1 MSSNSTVLV
10 TGANG
15 YIAARTVE
23 AFLKAGHSV
32 RGSVRSKASAKGLLA
47 ALPEYASR
55 LEIVEVPDITA
66 PGAFDEAVKGGSSD
80 NLIPSGS
87 VC

>member
-1 MSSNSTVLV
+1 MSDKGIVLV

-23 AFLKAGHSV
+23 AFLKAGYTV
-32 RGSVRSKASAKGLLA
+32 RGSVRSKGSAKQLLE

-55 LEIVEVPDITA
+55 VEIAEVPDITV
-66 PGAFDEAVKGGSSD
+66 PGAFDEAVKGQ
-80 NLIPSGS
+80 S
-87 VC
+87 VP